1 MLLGTQLKKVEEVG
15 NIDTSLIDLKDRLS
29 SFLVTPEV
37 PYQIEE
43 YLLFT
48 EKGNLLGYTY
58 LEGQKDLKNMMA
70 TFKVGENVPLE
81 TQEEMVN
88 ESVGYALNNLDMFDL
103 NFLHGGNID
112 PFLKAATDHDLDI
125 SIDHDMIVFSK
136 DYEMELESK
145 KQY

>member
-1 MLLGTQLKKVEEVG
+1 MLLGTKLKKVEEVG
-15 NIDTSLIDLKDRLS
+15 NIDASLIDLKDKLS
-29 SFLVTPEV
+29 SFLVTPETS
-37 PYQIEE
+37 YQVEE

-70 TFKVGENVPLE
+70 TFKVGNNVPLE
-81 TQEEMVN
+81 TQEEMVS
-88 ESVGYALNNLDMFDL
+88 ESVHYALDTLDMVDL
-103 NFLHGGNID
+103 NFLHGGSVD

-125 SIDHDMIVFSK
+125 SVDHDMIVFSK